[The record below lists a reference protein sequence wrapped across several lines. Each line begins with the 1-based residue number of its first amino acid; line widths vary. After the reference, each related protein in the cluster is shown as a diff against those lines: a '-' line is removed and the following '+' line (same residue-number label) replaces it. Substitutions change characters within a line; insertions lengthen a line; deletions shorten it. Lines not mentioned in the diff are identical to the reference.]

1 MRTIIV
7 AVTVIMGLTTLPAI
21 AASNDFGPN
30 NPFYAPSTLP
40 FRAPDFSK
48 IKDSDYQPAIE
59 AGMAEQI
66 KEVEAIANNPAPPT
80 FENTIV
86 ALEKSGQLLD
96 RVSEAF
102 FGVVAANSDPE
113 LLKVRS
119 IEAPKLAAHADAI
132 RLNTKLFERV
142 KAVYDQRQ
150 SLHLNSEAMR
160 LVEWDYLQFT
170 HAGANLSE
178 ADKTE
183 LKKLNEQIA
192 VLQEDFETKLLAATK
207 AGAYGTKDKAALA
220 GMSTSAKPND
230 RE

>member
-48 IKDSDYQPAIE
+48 IKDADYQPAIE

-66 KEVEAIANNPAPPT
+66 KEVEAIANNPEPPT

-96 RVSEAF
+96 RVVRSLLRRRRREQRSRTAEGSLDRGAEAR
-102 FGVVAANSDPE
+102 GARGCDPPQHEAVRARQGRVRPAPVAAS
-113 LLKVRS
+113 RS
-119 IEAPKLAAHADAI
+119 RGAAPGRVGLPAVHPCGRQPQRGGQDGAEEAERAD
-132 RLNTKLFERV
+132 RRRCRKNFRTSCWPRP
-142 KAVYDQRQ
+142 RP
-150 SLHLNSEAMR
+150 
-160 LVEWDYLQFT
+160 
-170 HAGANLSE
+170 
-178 ADKTE
+178 
-183 LKKLNEQIA
+183 
-192 VLQEDFETKLLAATK
+192 
-207 AGAYGTKDKAALA
+207 AL
-220 GMSTSAKPND
+220 T
-230 RE
+230 